1 MSVDLKLFYFSLL
14 HMLQM
19 GGTSWTYSEAKIF
32 DKAVQDIGWSKW
44 KEIAASERLPACR
57 TRTAICTY
65 AKTLKANDPTRYE
78 RLIRLSPTSAKGY
91 TSSSMRPHPLV
102 YFQKL
107 SGAYQVQQPTG
118 TVIGNYPN
126 KSQAI
131 VVADA
136 VLQVLPQKDK
146 SDVSDEY
153 RKEARTV
160 AKRAARAY
168 EEAPE
173 NQQEL
178 AEARGQL
185 NDEYTICGNKKYYCA
200 SGGKDCE
207 CLFWFDHGN
216 VFDCSKCALK
226 RLHHKIYDGVNFYVD
241 DNGEIQEGVGWV
253 HRDGQLHPDWRNR
266 VCEEKK
272 GTVEAEV
279 AIQRQLEVVQ
289 RKAVAFKSA
298 YSDEETRRSICDY
311 QQLLYKKKATLAK
324 DGSIAFDKNSDY
336 TFEEPLPADELIE
349 SFLGPIMAQYPEHV
363 ILLYVFKASCAVS
376 VQNGTFVFT
385 IKDKEDEAA
394 FTAPSRTNHVLT
406 KNGSHFLRKE
416 LSRIGP
422 DNQAHGGGFPI
433 TSTYNVLSTELKA
446 LDHEVKLVKAL
457 KKKVEALKKNVED
470 NVTDGLALCVL
481 NEKGGGGGNHTSN
494 VGAVGITALVTKR
507 SDFGFNAEK
516 TNQGH
521 LQELLQQVPGSKAIR
536 MNEKKH
542 AMLNYIKDR
551 DDAYNAKKKVAAKEA
566 ATAKARKGYASTA
579 TSTAKA
585 PAATSTAAT
594 STSTAKASAAT
605 STAKAATAGTSTAK
619 AATSTAQKRSVLSPT
634 SNNVKK
640 QKTGEKK
647 KMKQRTLFNSWKK

>member
-1 MSVDLKLFYFSLL
+1 M
-14 HMLQM
+14 H
-19 GGTSWTYSEAKIF
+19 
-32 DKAVQDIGWSKW
+32 DIGWSKW
-44 KEIAASERLPACR
+44 TAIFESGRLPAYR
-57 TRTAICTY
+57 TMGSIRDY
-65 AKTLKANDPTRYE
+65 AKKLKAKEPTRYE
-78 RLIRLSPTSAKGY
+78 RLIRLSPTEPRKQVHTG
-91 TSSSMRPHPLV
+91 HPLV
-102 YFQKL
+102 YFLQS
-107 SGAYQVQQPTG
+107 SGAYQVFFQLSSNVFGRFFG
-118 TVIGNYPN
+118 TYPS

-131 VVADA
+131 FVADA
-136 VLQVLPQKDK
+136 VLAVLPPKYK
-146 SDVSDEY
+146 SDNITDEQF
-153 RKEARTV
+153 KEASSV
-160 AKRAARAY
+160 AKSAARAY

-178 AEARGQL
+178 VEARGKL
-185 NDEYTICGNKKYYCA
+185 NDDYTISGKEKKNFCA
-200 SGGKDCE
+200 SGGKVCG
-207 CLFWFDHGN
+207 WHPKIDHN
-216 VFDCSKCALK
+216 DVFDCAKCTCT
-226 RLHHKIYDGVNFYVD
+226 RINHMNYEGVNFYKD

-253 HRDGQLHPDWRNR
+253 RRDGQWYPDWRLR
-266 VCEEKK
+266 VCEKKK
-272 GTVEAEV
+272 GTVEAELQ
-279 AIQRQLEVVQ
+279 IKRRLEEAQ
-289 RKAVAFKSA
+289 KNAEGMAAA
-298 YSDEETRRSICDY
+298 YSDEETRRSILD
-311 QQLLYKKKATLAK
+311 LKKVLKRKKATLAR
-324 DGSIAFDKNSDY
+324 DGSISLAESSDYKFDKL
-336 TFEEPLPADELIE
+336 PPADELIE
-349 SFLGPIMAQYPEHV
+349 SFLEPIMAQYPDHV
-363 ILLYVFKASCAVS
+363 ILLYVFKASCEVS
-376 VQNGTFVFT
+376 VQNDTFVFT
-385 IKDKEDEAA
+385 IKNKEDEK
-394 FTAPSRTNHVLT
+394 FLTETSRRNHVLST
-406 KNGSHFLRKE
+406 NGRHFHSAE

-422 DNQAHGGGFPI
+422 DNRAHGVGVPI
-433 TSTYNVLSTELKA
+433 TSTYHVCPTELEA
-446 LDHEVKLVKAL
+446 LGHEAELVDAL
-457 KKKVEALKKNVED
+457 KKKVEAMKKNVEALKKNVED